1 MLPSSPQ
8 LSTMKQIQ
16 LRRPPALQENDKFM
30 RVKILV
36 DKDLAI
42 IDNLSTRVL
51 AVTRLGLIYEGSG
64 VRPLQKK
71 GICSSVFLYSSGSM
85 FIIENMFLGL
95 KTDVHNLC
103 TSVRPRNI
111 RWIIMFLSQVRSP
124 RNITTYFYRLDR
136 PGQGT

>member
-30 RVKILV
+30 RVEILV

-51 AVTRLGLIYEGSG
+51 AITRLGLIYEGSG
-64 VRPLQKK
+64 VRPLQKNAFVPQPFYIPR
-71 GICSSVFLYSSGSM
+71 GRCS
-85 FIIENMFLGL
+85 
-95 KTDVHNLC
+95 
-103 TSVRPRNI
+103 
-111 RWIIMFLSQVRSP
+111 
-124 RNITTYFYRLDR
+124 
-136 PGQGT
+136 